1 MNWFWEMV
9 LTVEIM
15 KMDNFI
21 PHIPVL
27 LEPSVEF
34 LITDREGVYIDAT
47 LGGGGHSKHIL
58 TQLSDTGTLLG
69 VDQDEEALASA
80 SRYIGEDPRFIPV
93 KGNFGYLTTLIPAT
107 YHEKVSGILFDLG
120 VSTHQIRHPDR
131 GFSFQHDGPLD
142 MRMSSLTGISAYDV
156 VNNYEYEKLRDLIF
170 HYGEERLSRQIAA
183 EIIKRRPIETT
194 LELRE
199 AIESVLYG
207 RHIIKSVARVFQ
219 AIRIEVN
226 QELEVL
232 KSGLTGALKIL
243 KPGGR
248 MIAISYHSLE
258 DRLVKNFFRSGNFE
272 GTVEKDFYGNPQN
285 PIELI
290 TRQIITPSDEEIQ
303 KNPSARSAKLR
314 VAEKKV
320 QEETS

>member
-1 MNWFWEMV
+1 MNWYWETV
-9 LTVEIM
+9 LIVGII

-27 LEPSVEF
+27 LESSVEF
-34 LITDREGVYIDAT
+34 LITDVDGVYIDAT
-47 LGGGGHSKHIL
+47 LGGGGHSKQIL
-58 TQLSDTGTLLG
+58 DRLSESGTLFG
-69 VDQDEEALASA
+69 VDQDDQALASA
-80 SRYIGEDPRFIPV
+80 SKFIGDDPRFKTV
-93 KGNFGYLTTLIPAT
+93 KGNFGYLTTIIPPK
-107 YHEKVSGILFDLG
+107 YRGRVSGVLFDLG
-120 VSTHQIRHPDR
+120 VSTHQIKEPER
-131 GFSFQHDGPLD
+131 GFSFQNEGPLD
-142 MRMSSLTGISAYDV
+142 MRMSQLTGISAYDV

-183 EIIKRRPIETT
+183 EIINRRPIETT

-232 KSGLTGALKIL
+232 KSGLAGALQIL

-248 MIAISYHSLE
+248 ISAISYHSLE
-258 DRLVKNFFRSGNFE
+258 DRLVKNFFKSGNFD
-272 GTVEKDFYGNPQN
+272 GTIEKDFYGNPLN
-285 PIELI
+285 PIEVI
-290 TRQIITPSDEEIQ
+290 TRQIITPSDEEV
-303 KNPSARSAKLR
+303 KENPSARSAKLR
-314 VAEKKV
+314 VAEKRV
-320 QEETS
+320 QEET